1 MFGFSQDEVPL
12 ILREFGKC
20 GDIRQFGTFGEG
32 GGVNWIHIQ
41 FAVSRVGGPS
51 WAHSHKRTYPG
62 LHVLHDKA
70 LLSKHAPTASE
81 CLGAEGCCR
90 PYDSPACETVEL

>member
-1 MFGFSQDEVPL
+1 MPLAVFGFSQDDVPL

-41 FAVSRVGGPS
+41 YAVSRAGG
-51 WAHSHKRTYPG
+51 WAGHLPG
-62 LHVLHDKA
+62 A
-70 LLSKHAPTASE
+70 AAP
-81 CLGAEGCCR
+81 
-90 PYDSPACETVEL
+90 DWVMF